1 MQRSLML
8 IIGLCCS
15 AAQAICPVWA
25 PGRAEMEMGALQE
38 QLSKWDDAYYR
49 QGLSLVEDERY
60 DALEK
65 KYHDWQRCFR
75 PLSELRLP
83 ELMQG
88 GKVVHP
94 VAHVGVKKLADKQAV
109 ARWMAGKNALW
120 VQPKVDGVAVTLHY
134 QRGKLVRL
142 ISRGDGLRGED
153 WTEKAKAITAIPQQ
167 IPLVAPSVVLQGEL
181 FLQMTDHHQAEQ
193 GGINARSLV
202 AGAMRRNE
210 ASIVLQKLGIFI
222 WAWPEGPRTMPQ
234 RLDQLSKAGFGVA
247 ANWSKPVAS
256 ADDVAIWRERWL
268 HEPLPFVT
276 DGVVIHATP
285 PDGANWR
292 PGDNTWSVAWKYSP
306 AKANTE
312 VRSVEFPVGRTG
324 KISAVLNL
332 EPVQLDD
339 KKVSRVS
346 LGSFRRWQQAD
357 IIAGDQVAISLAGQ
371 GIPRLDG
378 VTWRVAQRDVPSI
391 PDITA
396 FNATSCLVY
405 TPACREQFL
414 ARLVWLSDK
423 NVLTLSG
430 VSRSRWQQ
438 LMQSGLLTHLFSWL
452 ELSRQQLDAI
462 EALTPN
468 RAEQLYHQFSLS
480 RQQPFKRWVKALGVP
495 LPAGAL
501 NAMPD
506 DNWQMLLARSEAAW
520 QQLPGVGKRL
530 SQQVVQFLHHPQVQP
545 LITFLEKNQR
555 AQFSDRHGDN

>member
-1 MQRSLML
+1 MRRSLML
-8 IIGLCCS
+8 IISLWCGLV
-15 AAQAICPVWA
+15 QAICPVWA
-25 PGRAEMEMGALQE
+25 PGRAEMEMGALQA
-38 QLSKWDDAYYR
+38 QLGKWDDAYYR

-88 GKVVHP
+88 GKVLHP

-120 VQPKVDGVAVTLHY
+120 VQPKVDGIAVTLHY
-134 QRGKLVRL
+134 QQGKLVRL
-142 ISRGDGLRGED
+142 ISRGDGMRGED
-153 WTEKAKAITAIPQQ
+153 WTEKAKAIPAIPQQ
-167 IPLVAPSVVLQGEL
+167 ISLTAASVVLQGEL

-193 GGINARSLV
+193 GGVNARSTV
-202 AGAMRRNE
+202 AGAMKRN
-210 ASIVLQKLGIFI
+210 APSAVLQKLGIFI
-222 WAWPEGPRTMPQ
+222 WAWPEGPIEMQQ
-234 RLDQLSKAGFGVA
+234 RLDQLNKTGFAVA
-247 ANWSKPVAS
+247 ASWSKPVVS
-256 ADDVAIWRERWL
+256 ADDVAIWRERWF
-268 HEPLPFVT
+268 HQPLPFVT
-276 DGVVIHATP
+276 DGVIIHATP
-285 PDGANWR
+285 PQGANWR

-357 IIAGDQVAISLAGQ
+357 IAAGDQVAISLAGQ
-371 GIPRLDG
+371 GIPRLDS

-396 FNATSCLVY
+396 FNTTSCLFY

-423 NVLTLSG
+423 NVLAMSG
-430 VSRSRWQQ
+430 VSRSSWQQ
-438 LMQSGLLTHLFSWL
+438 LMQNGLLTHLFSWL
-452 ELSRQQLDAI
+452 ELSQQQLDAVKT
-462 EALTPN
+462 LTPN

-495 LPAGAL
+495 VPAGAL
-501 NAMPD
+501 NAMSD
-506 DNWQMLLARSEAAW
+506 DSWQTLLARSEAAW

-530 SQQVVQFLHHPQVQP
+530 SRQIVQFLHHPQVQP
-545 LITFLEKNQR
+545 LITFLEKQR
-555 AQFSDRHGDN
+555 TQFNDRHGDN